1 MFERRLKLL
10 LAGFGLAMLV
20 IVGRLVQLQVV
31 DAAYYTARTEQ
42 SLKRKPK
49 QVPFVRG
56 SILDRTGAVLVRDE
70 PSWEIAVDYGVI
82 AADVGDDP
90 SVAAAMADRLF
101 AGGRNPSGAT
111 SQEAVAQLREA
122 LALMW
127 EELSRFVDVEGSAHV
142 ADDLRARAWG
152 IYQQVSRVRRVVEAR
167 RGFDAPIAEERRA
180 HAIVS
185 GLSAADQIAA
195 RELLSGYP
203 WVHVRPSSE
212 RRYAH
217 DALPFAHVIGRLG
230 RVDASHVRDDVNADD
245 PFARYLADEYVGIAG
260 VEWAGEA
267 QLRGRRGQMAHDRD
281 GHTLDS
287 DNIAPQNGS
296 DVRLTLHAG
305 LQRKLYD
312 LLGRVVDSVPASSG
326 GSIVVLDVARR
337 DVLALVS
344 YPSYEPSRFSEDYG
358 DLRDD
363 TGRLPLRFRAVSN
376 QYAPGSTVKPLTC
389 LAGLMNGAITPS
401 HREDCTGYLF
411 PDVRDRWRCW
421 QIHGTDQRKAHGPV
435 NVTEALTGSC
445 NVFMYRLGERLGV
458 DALCSVFDMVG
469 IGKSSGIGLREEVG
483 GINPTPSWLMAHKNM
498 RATVGT
504 ARLFAI
510 GQGEL
515 SMTPVQVANLMAT
528 YANGRYRPVR
538 LIQSKEPTPEW
549 IISASDEQWHAI
561 RRGIYGV
568 VNDPGGT
575 AHSHVRFQ
583 SDDWLLCAK
592 TGSATAHP
600 WPTAYSVH
608 YEDEDGVALVEL
620 VRAGAKHRAM
630 ARFVR
635 THPGATFDPADVEVA
650 ARWPLYPPPSGQRHS
665 HAWVAG
671 YLQARDPD
679 GQPDWSRE
687 PKVAFA
693 ILVEFGG
700 SGGRTT
706 GPLAGDVSKALLD
719 TFGPDLVIGDD
730 GVVARVRP

>member
-1 MFERRLKLL
+1 VFERRLKLL
-10 LAGFGLAMLV
+10 LTGFALAMLV

-31 DAAYYTARTEQ
+31 DAAYYTERTAQ
-42 SLKRKPK
+42 SLKRNPK

-90 SVAAAMADRLF
+90 SVEVAMAEQLLAVGRDS
-101 AGGRNPSGAT
+101 AGTT
-111 SQEAVAQLREA
+111 SEEVVARWREE

-127 EELSRFVDVEGSAHV
+127 DDISRFMGVDGQAHV
-142 ADDLRARAWG
+142 AEDLRARAKG
-152 IYQQVSRVRRVVEAR
+152 IYEQLSRVRRVVAKR
-167 RGFDAPIAEERRA
+167 RGFDAPIAEENRA
-180 HAIVS
+180 HAIIS

-195 RELLSGYP
+195 REVLSGYP

-217 DALPFAHVIGRLG
+217 DALPFAHVLGRLG
-230 RVDASHVRDDVNADD
+230 RVDATLVSNDVNADD

-260 VEWAGEA
+260 VEWAGEE
-267 QLRGRRGQMAHDRD
+267 QLRGRRGQVAYDRE
-281 GHTLDS
+281 GHTLDP
-287 DNIAPQNGS
+287 DNIEPQNGS
-296 DVRLTLHAG
+296 DVRLTLHTG
-305 LQRKLYD
+305 LQHKLYD

-363 TGRLPLRFRAVSN
+363 TRRLPLRFRAVSN

-389 LAGLMNGAITPS
+389 LAGLMNGVITPS
-401 HREDCTGYLF
+401 YREECTGYLF
-411 PDVRDRWRCW
+411 PDVRERWRCW
-421 QIHGTDQRKAHGPV
+421 QIHGTDERKAHGPV

-458 DALCSVFDMVG
+458 DALCSVFDMVR
-469 IGKSSGIGLREEVG
+469 IGRTSGIGLREEVG

-498 RATVGT
+498 RATAGT

-528 YANGRYRPVR
+528 YATGRYRPVR
-538 LIQSKEPTPEW
+538 LIQSQEPTPEW
-549 IISASDEQWHAI
+549 IIPASDEQWQAI

-575 AHSHVRFQ
+575 AHAHVRFQ

-600 WPTAYSVH
+600 WPTAYRVH
-608 YEDEDGVALVEL
+608 YEDEEGVAQVEL
-620 VRAGAKHRAM
+620 VRAGAKNTAM

-635 THPGATFDPADVEVA
+635 AHPGATFDPADIEVA
-650 ARWPLYPPPSGQRHS
+650 ARWPLDPPSNGQRHA

-679 GQPDWSRE
+679 GRPDWSRE

-706 GPLAGDVSKALLD
+706 GPLAGDVSMALLD
-719 TFGPDLVIGDD
+719 TFGTDLVIGNDD
-730 GVVARVRP
+730 VVARASP